1 MREAQDAYT
10 REMLAI
16 EVDPSLPGLR
26 VIRVLEHLRV
36 ERGLLEQIIVD
47 NGAEFT
53 SKVLDQWA
61 YENHVRLHFITPGR
75 PMENGYK
82 QQHRTIEE

>member
-36 ERGLLEQIIVD
+36 ERGYLRRSSSTTARSLPRKYSI
-47 NGAEFT
+47 NGLT
-53 SKVLDQWA
+53 K
-61 YENHVRLHFITPGR
+61 
-75 PMENGYK
+75 PMCC
-82 QQHRTIEE
+82 T

>member
-36 ERGLLEQIIVD
+36 ERGYLRRSSS
-47 NGAEFT
+47 T
-53 SKVLDQWA
+53 T
-61 YENHVRLHFITPGR
+61 Y
-75 PMENGYK
+75 
-82 QQHRTIEE
+82 